1 MLKVKPFL
9 FILFLTV
16 FVALFTTACSDSGSS
31 SGNGGGIYDN
41 STNPDNPGGDTDAPD
56 EEVDKPGVTAIDL
69 AGNPFS
75 LLGVYDVT
83 LYGIDG
89 EPVTTPASKSEL
101 RVGLNLATAA
111 GGMTAPEVLM
121 YLDFEGKQITFDKYI
136 IDLSGLATAGGDLNK
151 FIADTFANLIADTF
165 ANLGAELIEN
175 SKYGLYFTL
184 DPAKNPNYSP
194 IIDNLIIKN
203 GQYLKLKLDKTKNLV
218 QDGGLGLDGET
229 PTDPEEPEEPV
240 TVPVERVTIS
250 GQPASVVHG
259 GAPFKLTASV
269 LPNNATNKVVTWSSS
284 HPDYISVDNQG
295 NVTIKGYV
303 EETITITAAS
313 TADKTKTDS
322 YEFNIEKAAVTGI
335 SVIPAEMTLTLRKDG
350 STVSANITT
359 AIEPAIATDYTSV
372 KYEVTSGQDYITV
385 DSKGVVTAV
394 KEGNATVTVTAAG
407 LTKTVT
413 VTVNPA
419 PTVEIPVTNITVT
432 TSADK
437 VYKKG
442 TNVAVNFTLTPA
454 NTTDNMVSYSMQSG
468 SGHISTANGSGI
480 LEVTNVQG
488 GETITF
494 TTVRGQKA
502 TYTINAV
509 DVITS
514 VSFKNETITVEQT
527 KTGSNELNIKEA
539 IQNSSSSI
547 TYESLTPNLA
557 SVNSSTGV
565 VTGLKNGIAKIRVT
579 VIPKYDSNERIT
591 AEYEVDVLGLV
602 DFSSNDSFIA
612 SAQGT
617 YNITFF
623 GTNPGKASGL
633 MGGQTEVPVTTD
645 CELYKELFMS
655 TKCEGG
661 GFVKNII
668 VNKDK
673 FVGKATITIQDD
685 GSAVIHTKILMTAE
699 SMAKNSPNDQ
709 YQYSVYRTTSG
720 GDSDNSKN
728 TVQGITGRHLTA
740 KGTWAT
746 STFNVRQYKNN
757 LSKEIILYSN
767 LIGKEINLPIVGN
780 KTVNPITYVIMS
792 KESSQPEK
800 MGYSDISVAPFNK
813 VTGINPTDFGE
824 DAPHY

>member
-136 IDLSGLATAGGDLNK
+136 IDLSGLATAGGDLDK
-151 FIADTFANLIADTF
+151 FIADTF

-767 LIGKEINLPIVGN
+767 LIGKEINIPIVGD

>member
-69 AGNPFS
+69 AGSPFS

-136 IDLSGLATAGGDLNK
+136 IDLSGLATAGGDLDK
-151 FIADTFANLIADTF
+151 FIADTF

-623 GTNPGKASGL
+623 GTNPGKASGF
-633 MGGQTEVPVTTD
+633 MGVQTEVPVTTD

-661 GFVKNII
+661 GLVKNII

-767 LIGKEINLPIVGN
+767 LIGKEINIPIVGN

>member
-56 EEVDKPGVTAIDL
+56 EEVDKPGVTAINL
-69 AGNPFS
+69 AGKPFS

-136 IDLSGLATAGGDLNK
+136 IDLSGLATAGGDLDK
-151 FIADTFANLIADTF
+151 FIADTF

-633 MGGQTEVPVTTD
+633 MGEQTEVPVTTD

-685 GSAVIHTKILMTAE
+685 GSAVIHTKILMTAK

-767 LIGKEINLPIVGN
+767 LIGKEINIPIVGN

>member
-151 FIADTFANLIADTF
+151 FIADTF

-623 GTNPGKASGL
+623 GTNPGKASGF

-767 LIGKEINLPIVGN
+767 LIGKEINIPIVGD

>member
-69 AGNPFS
+69 AGKPFS

-136 IDLSGLATAGGDLNK
+136 IDLSGLATAGGD
-151 FIADTFANLIADTF
+151 LIADTF

-623 GTNPGKASGL
+623 GTNPGKASGF

-767 LIGKEINLPIVGN
+767 LIGKEINIPIFGD

>member
-136 IDLSGLATAGGDLNK
+136 IDLSGLATAGGDLDK
-151 FIADTFANLIADTF
+151 FIADTF

-623 GTNPGKASGL
+623 GTNPGKASGF
-633 MGGQTEVPVTTD
+633 MGVQTEVPVTTD

-767 LIGKEINLPIVGN
+767 LIGKEINIPIFGN

>member
-136 IDLSGLATAGGDLNK
+136 IDLSGLATAGGDLDK
-151 FIADTFANLIADTF
+151 FIADTF

-623 GTNPGKASGL
+623 GTNPGKASGF
-633 MGGQTEVPVTTD
+633 MGVQTEVPVTTD

-767 LIGKEINLPIVGN
+767 LIGKEINIPIFGD

>member
-101 RVGLNLATAA
+101 RVGLNLETAA

-151 FIADTFANLIADTF
+151 FIADTF

-623 GTNPGKASGL
+623 GTNPGKASGF

-767 LIGKEINLPIVGN
+767 LIGKEINIPIVGD

>member
-69 AGNPFS
+69 AGDPFS

-151 FIADTFANLIADTF
+151 FIADTF

-623 GTNPGKASGL
+623 GTNPGKASGF
-633 MGGQTEVPVTTD
+633 MGVQTEVPVTTD

-767 LIGKEINLPIVGN
+767 LIGKEINIPIVGD